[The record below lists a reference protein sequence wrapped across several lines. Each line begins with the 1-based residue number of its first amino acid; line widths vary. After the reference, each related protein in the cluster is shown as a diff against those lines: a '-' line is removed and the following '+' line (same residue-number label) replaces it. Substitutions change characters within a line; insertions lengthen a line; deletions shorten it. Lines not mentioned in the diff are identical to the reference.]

1 MCSDFEGVICRI
13 FDIEKGE
20 LIADEFGSPWRVGL
34 RRYKSPITNQGLLIR
49 VSKNG
54 DRKGQPKL
62 SADGM
67 TMIVDKEAEEIV
79 KLKSINFE
87 PEYKV
92 VLTVK

>member
-1 MCSDFEGVICRI
+1 
-13 FDIEKGE
+13 
-20 LIADEFGSPWRVGL
+20 
-34 RRYKSPITNQGLLIR
+34 
-49 VSKNG
+49 
-54 DRKGQPKL
+54 
-62 SADGM
+62 M